1 MYRSLTLT
9 LLLLLTACLLGSTM
23 ATAEEN
29 LATIPA
35 IVINPTVGPPTT
47 KVSVSGIGFDPYAA
61 VDIYFDLTD
70 MALTVTNGAGAFGGG
85 SILGGIAIQVPASAV
100 PGTHWIT
107 AVERY
112 GIKAAQKPFIVR
124 TDWAQFHFSP
134 DHKGVNP
141 FENLLSPAT
150 VVSLGEKWN
159 DLAGE
164 QSDSPAVVNG
174 VVYLGASDG
183 LYAFNAST
191 GALLWRYATNGLVLT
206 SAAVANGLVYF
217 GSYDYNFYALNAATG
232 ALQWKYATR
241 GPVTSPTVAN
251 DIVYVGSWDGN
262 MYAFNARS
270 GALLWVYTYGGAG
283 CSTPAVADGAVYFGS
298 TGGVFYLFAL
308 NATTGSL
315 LWRYDTGNSAA
326 SAPAVANGVVY
337 IGSFQPGGL
346 YAFNASTGALLWRYA
361 PNEVVFTSPAVANGL
376 VYFGSEDDNVYA
388 LNASTGA
395 LVWKFRTGN
404 YVDSS
409 PAVANGLVYIGSD
422 DNNVYALNASTGALL
437 WQYTI
442 GGPIGFSSPVV
453 ANGMV
458 YVGSDDG
465 NLYAF
470 GLASEQLSS
479 DFNPPE
485 RPDPKLLVPDYSLQ
499 PRAPVTTLSNS
510 QQHTN

>member
-1 MYRSLTLT
+1 EEQFPPWTTPTPWGEGTQFPKEPTNHPAIPWNQNFDVRRCTMQPNRYFGDASPAPSFISFRTSSAMYRSLTLT

-61 VDIYFDLTD
+61 VDIYFDLAD

-191 GALLWRYATNGLVLT
+191 GELLRGCATHGMVST

-283 CSTPAVADGAVYFGS
+283 CST
-298 TGGVFYLFAL
+298 
-308 NATTGSL
+308 
-315 LWRYDTGNSAA
+315 
-326 SAPAVANGVVY
+326 
-337 IGSFQPGGL
+337 
-346 YAFNASTGALLWRYA
+346 
-361 PNEVVFTSPAVANGL
+361 
-376 VYFGSEDDNVYA
+376 
-388 LNASTGA
+388 
-395 LVWKFRTGN
+395 
-404 YVDSS
+404 
-409 PAVANGLVYIGSD
+409 
-422 DNNVYALNASTGALL
+422 
-437 WQYTI
+437 
-442 GGPIGFSSPVV
+442 
-453 ANGMV
+453 
-458 YVGSDDG
+458 
-465 NLYAF
+465 
-470 GLASEQLSS
+470 
-479 DFNPPE
+479 
-485 RPDPKLLVPDYSLQ
+485 
-499 PRAPVTTLSNS
+499 
-510 QQHTN
+510 